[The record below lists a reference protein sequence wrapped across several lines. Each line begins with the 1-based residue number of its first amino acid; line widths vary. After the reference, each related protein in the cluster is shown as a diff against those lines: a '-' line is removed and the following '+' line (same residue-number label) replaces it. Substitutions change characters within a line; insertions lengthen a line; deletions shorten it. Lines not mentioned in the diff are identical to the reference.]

1 MRLRG
6 GQGGQGGQGALGGPA
21 GPVSWFF
28 PTPVQTLLSET
39 QGVRRSAPSR
49 VRRPSEAPGSV
60 KEGARRGPAAG
71 SRVTR
76 PKKGETARWRPPL
89 RAGAVSRGAA
99 TAGAE
104 GAWALRRLKAPGSA
118 AGSWLPGN
126 PAHGAGQAVEQGPFS
141 YSLRVCHP
149 AHRRTES
156 FSSDPSHPLRNPPT
170 FGHGR
175 CGCVWPCVRWGGAGA
190 RQLWPWIKR
199 LHA

>member
-1 MRLRG
+1 VRLR
-6 GQGGQGGQGALGGPA
+6 GGQGGQGALGGPA

-28 PTPVQTLLSET
+28 PTPIQTLLSET

-126 PAHGAGQAVEQGPFS
+126 PAHGAGQAVGF
-141 YSLRVCHP
+141 RVT
-149 AHRRTES
+149 R
-156 FSSDPSHPLRNPPT
+156 PT
-170 FGHGR
+170 GQ
-175 CGCVWPCVRWGGAGA
+175 A
-190 RQLWPWIKR
+190 RQLNRVHSPILYVCATPPIDGQR
-199 LHA
+199 ASLLILATHFETPLPLGTGGVAVRGCTPRVG